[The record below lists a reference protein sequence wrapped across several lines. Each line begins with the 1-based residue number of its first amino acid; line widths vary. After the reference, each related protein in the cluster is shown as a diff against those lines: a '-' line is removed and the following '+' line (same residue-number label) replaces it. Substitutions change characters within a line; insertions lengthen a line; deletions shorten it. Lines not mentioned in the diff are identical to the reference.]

1 MRCKVAAPLLLLTA
15 LLSSCSAWFFSGEHW
30 IDRTRPVVLLE
41 TTGGVEYGAA
51 TEFGVLSLGS
61 TATDGPCRV
70 HYFLGPTPVIESGAL
85 QPVSPRFVRAEID
98 LKTQMARALDH
109 SPTADDD
116 LWVMWTEDGT
126 SVRTVAVD
134 LARGKGLAGDLL
146 RDPGTDL
153 PGGATLL
160 CRGPKGESM
169 FAGLIAG
176 IATVDAGPAAGRYY
190 VFAGVDRV
198 RELLAVPRKYPT
210 DLAPKY
216 RNDGIS
222 VMKPVDGQPAQQKPT
237 TLQPT
242 TLQPTTT
249 PLPIPTPKPA
259 GDGN

>member
-15 LLSSCSAWFFSGEHW
+15 LLPSCSAWFFSGEHW
-30 IDRTRPVVLLE
+30 IDRSRPVVLLE

-61 TATDGPCRV
+61 TATEGPCRV
-70 HYFLGPTPVIESGAL
+70 HYFLGPTPLIESGAL
-85 QPVSPRFVRAEID
+85 QTVSPRFVRAEID
-98 LKTQMARALDH
+98 LKTQMARALDR

-116 LWVMWTEDGT
+116 LLVMWTEDGQT
-126 SVRTVAVD
+126 VRTVRVD
-134 LARGKGLAGDLL
+134 LATGKGLAGDVL

-176 IATVDAGPAAGRYY
+176 IATVDSGPAAGRYY

-198 RELLAVPRKYPT
+198 REMLAIPHKYPV

-216 RNDGIS
+216 RTDGIS
-222 VMKPVDGQPAQQKPT
+222 VMKPVTDPP
-237 TLQPT
+237 P
-242 TLQPTTT
+242 
-249 PLPIPTPKPA
+249 PKPKPEGEEAA
-259 GDGN
+259 GGGQ